1 MSEQGKTGMIKL
13 HTSRFGDFEVEASSV
28 ITIIG
33 GIIGFPGLTKFV
45 MLDYN
50 PPFSWL
56 QSIENADLAF
66 VVVNGAEFGENYR
79 FPLPIG
85 DRDLDLKEEDDYA
98 IITLVSVRPD
108 PSQTTVNLKAPVVV
122 NLRNRVGRQVV
133 LDDTKFPMRFPLWAS
148 EEVGES
154 SPADKKGK

>member
-1 MSEQGKTGMIKL
+1 MSEEGKKGTIQL
-13 HTSRFGDFEVEASSV
+13 HTSRFGDFEVEESSV
-28 ITIIG
+28 ISIIG

-56 QSIENADLAF
+56 QSIENSDLAF
-66 VVVNGAEFGENYR
+66 VVVNGAEFGDNYR

-85 DRDLDLKEEDDYA
+85 DRDIDLKEDDDYA
-98 IITLVSVRPD
+98 VITLVSVRPD
-108 PSQTTVNLKAPVVV
+108 PSQTTVNLKAPVIV
-122 NLRNRVGRQVV
+122 NLRNRIGRQFV
-133 LDDTKFPMRFPLWAS
+133 LDDTRFPMRFPLWAS

-154 SPADKKGK
+154 GPEDKK